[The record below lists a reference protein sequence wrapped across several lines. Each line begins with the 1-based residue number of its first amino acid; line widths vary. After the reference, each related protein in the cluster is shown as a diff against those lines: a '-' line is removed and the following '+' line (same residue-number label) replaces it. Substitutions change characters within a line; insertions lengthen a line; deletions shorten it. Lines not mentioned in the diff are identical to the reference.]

1 MRCPFC
7 AHPES
12 KVIDSRE
19 LEESIRRRREC
30 LSCGKRFTT
39 YERPEVANFLVV
51 KRDGRREEYDRQ
63 KLYQGIQRA
72 CHKRPVSA
80 VQVESVVTQVEGE
93 ILRLAQPEVPSR
105 FIGELVMERLRPL
118 DEIAFMRFA
127 SVYRRFQDVDTLA
140 EEIEGLRQWRLHAQE
155 AKAQLPLT
163 L

>member
-1 MRCPFC
+1 MKCPCC

-72 CHKRPVSA
+72 CHKRPISA
-80 VQVESVVTQVEGE
+80 AQVESVVTQVEGE
-93 ILRLAQPEVPSR
+93 ILKLAQPEVPSR